1 MYYAYDRCNK
11 YNMYKVGLI
20 IVLIDTYLQVQQG
33 KLKRAELKDCLK
45 MLFPAKGD
53 KDLENLINTLHD
65 HEESVSE
72 DEQDL

>member
-1 MYYAYDRCNK
+1 
-11 YNMYKVGLI
+11 
-20 IVLIDTYLQVQQG
+20 
-33 KLKRAELKDCLK
+33 